1 MVKITFLGAKTYESV
16 LSQVVRETG
25 VNFAI
30 LQGTI
35 STIKDVPYGK
45 LTVSFEGE
53 DSAVD
58 KTITLLQARDLDVE
72 VIG

>member
-1 MVKITFLGAKTYESV
+1 FINRDAAGSAGEEGLKLAASVPHPEWARLVKITFLGAKTYESV

-45 LTVSFEGE
+45 
-53 DSAVD
+53 
-58 KTITLLQARDLDVE
+58 
-72 VIG
+72 